1 MNPNAAPK
9 PAERNG
15 DAAPSSRISP
25 VHPVSRFSP
34 GATSAAAMLVA
45 LASAFAL
52 SQAFRTVGAMMATP
66 LSGYFGLT
74 PQQLGIWAGTFHF
87 AFGIMQLAMGVS
99 IDMFGVRRTVLTA
112 FPLAVAGAVLCAMAP
127 NYHALLI
134 GQALIGV
141 GCAPAF
147 LACTVFIARHFD
159 ASRFTAMSGLVM
171 SMAGLGI
178 VFTGTP
184 LALLIEAASWRAGYA
199 VLAGVAVLSWL
210 VIFWR
215 VREPARAVDLERER
229 TAQAAPAERQSLGKA
244 VRELLPLFAM
254 PHTLGLICFACV
266 SYAAFITL
274 RGLWLGPVLH
284 ERHGLSLVA
293 SGNVALVMTVA
304 GMISPALFGRM
315 DPGGARRGHWMMG
328 CAFAG
333 ALMFA
338 AMAFTNS
345 SAVDIGLPI
354 AYGLLSGYSVLQYAY
369 TKNAYPAEMTGRAM
383 ALLNMAMFLGV
394 SLMQWT
400 TGVAASW
407 AVAHGT
413 EPFRAVFL
421 TVAGMLAAG
430 TLAFMVLPRSRGA
443 DSRPAA

>member
-1 MNPNAAPK
+1 
-9 PAERNG
+9 
-15 DAAPSSRISP
+15 
-25 VHPVSRFSP
+25 
-34 GATSAAAMLVA
+34 MLVA
-45 LASAFAL
+45 LATAFAL

-66 LSGYFGLT
+66 LTSHFGLT
-74 PQQLGIWAGTFHF
+74 PQQLGTWAGTFHF
-87 AFGIMQLAMGVS
+87 MFGIMQLAMGVS

-112 FPLAVAGAVLCAMAP
+112 FPLAIAGAVLCAMAP
-127 NYHALLI
+127 NFHALLL

-171 SMAGLGI
+171 SLAGMGI
-178 VFTGTP
+178 LFTGTP
-184 LALLIEAASWRAGYA
+184 LALLIEASSWRVGYA
-199 VLAGVAVLSWL
+199 VLGAFAVLSWL
-210 VIFWR
+210 IIFWR
-215 VREPARAVDLERER
+215 VREPARAEDHADRANTEP
-229 TAQAAPAERQSLGKA
+229 TERQSLRKA

-254 PHTLGLICFACV
+254 PHTLGLLCFACV

-284 ERHGLSLVA
+284 DRHGLSLVA

-304 GMISPALFGRM
+304 GMISPTLFGRM
-315 DPGGARRGHWMMG
+315 DPGGVRRTRWMMG

-333 ALMFA
+333 ALMFG
-338 AMAFTNS
+338 AMAFTHS
-345 SAVDIGLPI
+345 PLVDIGLPI
-354 AYGLLSGYSVLQYAY
+354 IYGLLSGYSVLQYAY
-369 TKNAYPAEMTGRAM
+369 TKNAYPAAMTGRAM
-383 ALLNMAMFLGV
+383 ALMNMAMFLGV

-407 AVAHGT
+407 AVANGV

-430 TLAFMVLPRSRGA
+430 NLAFFLLPRA
-443 DSRPAA
+443 PARAASAQLSA

>member
-1 MNPNAAPK
+1 MNPNAASK

-15 DAAPSSRISP
+15 DAATRSRPSRLSRLS
-25 VHPVSRFSP
+25 HW
-34 GATSAAAMLVA
+34 SASASAMLVA

-66 LSGYFGLT
+66 LSGHFGLS

-112 FPLAVAGAVLCAMAP
+112 FPLAVAGAALCAVAP
-127 NYHALLI
+127 NYHVLLL

-159 ASRFTAMSGLVM
+159 AARFTAMSGMVM

-199 VLAGVAVLSWL
+199 VLAGMAVLSWI

-215 VREPARAVDLERER
+215 VREPTRAPASADSV
-229 TAQAAPAERQSLGKA
+229 QAAPAGRQSLGKA

-254 PHTLGLICFACV
+254 PHTLGLVCFACV

-315 DPGGARRGHWMMG
+315 DPGGVARTRWMMG
-328 CAFAG
+328 CALAG

-345 SAVDIGLPI
+345 SAIDIGLPI
-354 AYGLLSGYSVLQYAY
+354 VYGLLSGYSVLQYAY
-369 TKNAYPAEMTGRAM
+369 TKNAYPAAMTGRAL
-383 ALLNMAMFLGV
+383 ALMNMAMFLGV

-407 AVAHGT
+407 AVAHGA

-430 TLAFMVLPRSRGA
+430 TLAFLLLPRKAGA
-443 DSRPAA
+443 AVPPHC

>member
-1 MNPNAAPK
+1 MNTNAA
-9 PAERNG
+9 
-15 DAAPSSRISP
+15 SP
-25 VHPVSRFSP
+25 PPPRWS
-34 GATSAAAMLVA
+34 TSAAAMLVA

-66 LSGYFGLT
+66 LGSHFGLS
-74 PQQLGIWAGTFHF
+74 PQQLGTWAGTFHF
-87 AFGIMQLAMGVS
+87 MFGIMQLAMGVS

-112 FPLAVAGAVLCAMAP
+112 FPLAIAGAVLCTVADSFHM
-127 NYHALLI
+127 LLL

-159 ASRFTAMSGLVM
+159 AARFTAMSGLVM

-199 VLAGVAVLSWL
+199 VLAAAAVLSWL
-210 VIFWR
+210 IIFWR
-215 VREPARAVDLERER
+215 VREPARAAVDPVGPM
-229 TAQAAPAERQSLGKA
+229 APAERQSLRKA

-254 PHTLGLICFACV
+254 PHTLGLLCFACV

-293 SGNVALVMTVA
+293 SGNVALVMTIT
-304 GMISPALFGRM
+304 GMISPALFGRL
-315 DPGGARRGHWMMG
+315 DPGAARRARWMIG
-328 CAFAG
+328 CATAG

-338 AMAFTNS
+338 AMALTHS
-345 SAVDIGLPI
+345 RAIDIGLPI
-354 AYGLLSGYSVLQYAY
+354 VYGLLSGYSVLQYAY
-369 TKNAYPAEMTGRAM
+369 TKNAYPAAMTGRAL
-383 ALLNMAMFLGV
+383 ALMNMAMFLGV

-407 AVAHGT
+407 GVANGV

-421 TVAGMLAAG
+421 TVAGMLAMG
-430 TLAFMVLPRSRGA
+430 TVAFLVLPRA
-443 DSRPAA
+443 VAPVRPG

>member
-9 PAERNG
+9 PAEQSGNAGPGSRLTR
-15 DAAPSSRISP
+15 SSRWS
-25 VHPVSRFSP
+25 S
-34 GATSAAAMLVA
+34 SAAAMLMA
-45 LASAFAL
+45 LATAFAL

-66 LSGYFGLT
+66 LGSHFGLT
-74 PQQLGIWAGTFHF
+74 PQQLGTWAGTFHF
-87 AFGIMQLAMGVS
+87 MFGIMQLAMGVS
-99 IDMFGVRRTVLTA
+99 IDIFGVRRTVLTA
-112 FPLAVAGAVLCAMAP
+112 FPLAIAGAVLCAMAP
-127 NYHALLI
+127 DFHALLL

-171 SMAGLGI
+171 SLAGMGI
-178 VFTGTP
+178 LFTGTP
-184 LALLIEAASWRAGYA
+184 LALLIEASSWRVGYA
-199 VLAGVAVLSWL
+199 VLGTFAVLSWL
-210 VIFWR
+210 IIFWR
-215 VREPARAVDLERER
+215 VREPAGAADIALPER
-229 TAQAAPAERQSLGKA
+229 AERQTLRKA

-254 PHTLGLICFACV
+254 PHTLGLLCFACV

-304 GMISPALFGRM
+304 GMISPTLFGRM
-315 DPGGARRGHWMMG
+315 DPGGARRTRWMMG
-328 CAFAG
+328 CALAG
-333 ALMFA
+333 SLMFG
-338 AMAFTNS
+338 AMALTHS
-345 SAVDIGLPI
+345 RAIDIGLPI
-354 AYGLLSGYSVLQYAY
+354 VYGLLSGYSVLQYAY
-369 TKNAYPAEMTGRAM
+369 TKNAYPAAMTGRAM
-383 ALLNMAMFLGV
+383 ALMNMAMFLGV

-407 AVAHGT
+407 AVANGV
-413 EPFRAVFL
+413 EPFRAVFF

-430 TLAFMVLPRSRGA
+430 NLAFFLLPRA
-443 DSRPAA
+443 AARPAAQLSA

>member
-1 MNPNAAPK
+1 MNTNAA
-9 PAERNG
+9 
-15 DAAPSSRISP
+15 SP
-25 VHPVSRFSP
+25 PPPRWS
-34 GATSAAAMLVA
+34 TSAAAMLVA

-66 LSGYFGLT
+66 LGSHFGLS
-74 PQQLGIWAGTFHF
+74 PQQLGTWAGTFHF
-87 AFGIMQLAMGVS
+87 MFGIMQLAMGVS

-112 FPLAVAGAVLCAMAP
+112 FPLAIAGAVLCTVADSFHM
-127 NYHALLI
+127 LLL

-159 ASRFTAMSGLVM
+159 AARFTAMSGLVM

-199 VLAGVAVLSWL
+199 VLAAAAVLSWL
-210 VIFWR
+210 IIFWR
-215 VREPARAVDLERER
+215 VREPVRAVADQVDP
-229 TAQAAPAERQSLGKA
+229 TERQSLRKA
-244 VRELLPLFAM
+244 LRELLPLFAM
-254 PHTLGLICFACV
+254 PHTLGLLCFACV

-293 SGNVALVMTVA
+293 SGNVALVMTIT
-304 GMISPALFGRM
+304 GMISPALFGRL
-315 DPGGARRGHWMMG
+315 DPGAARRARWMIG
-328 CAFAG
+328 CATAG

-338 AMAFTNS
+338 AMALTHS
-345 SAVDIGLPI
+345 RAIDIGLPI
-354 AYGLLSGYSVLQYAY
+354 VYGLLSGYSVLQYAY
-369 TKNAYPAEMTGRAM
+369 TKNAYPAAMTGRAL
-383 ALLNMAMFLGV
+383 ALMNMAMFLGV

-407 AVAHGT
+407 GVANGV

-421 TVAGMLAAG
+421 TVAGMLAMG
-430 TLAFMVLPRSRGA
+430 TVAFLVLPRA
-443 DSRPAA
+443 VAPVRPG

>member
-1 MNPNAAPK
+1 MNTNAALP
-9 PAERNG
+9 PPLRW
-15 DAAPSSRISP
+15 S
-25 VHPVSRFSP
+25 
-34 GATSAAAMLVA
+34 TSAAAMLAA

-66 LSGYFGLT
+66 LSGHFGLT
-74 PQQLGIWAGTFHF
+74 PQQLGTWAGTFHF
-87 AFGIMQLAMGVS
+87 MFGIMQLAMGVS

-112 FPLAVAGAVLCAMAP
+112 FPLAIAGAALCTMAP
-127 NYHALLI
+127 SFGALLL

-178 VFTGTP
+178 LFTGTP
-184 LALLIEAASWRAGYA
+184 LALLIEASSWRAGYA
-199 VLAGVAVLSWL
+199 CLAAFAVLSWL
-210 VIFWR
+210 IIFWR
-215 VREPARAVDLERER
+215 VREPARAAD
-229 TAQAAPAERQSLGKA
+229 APAPHAPAERQSLRKA

-254 PHTLGLICFACV
+254 PHTLGLLCFACV

-284 ERHGLSLVA
+284 ERHGLSLIA

-304 GMISPALFGRM
+304 GMISPTLFGRM
-315 DPGGARRGHWMMG
+315 DPGGARRGHWMAG

-333 ALMFA
+333 ALMFG
-338 AMAFTNS
+338 AMALTQS
-345 SAVDIGLPI
+345 RAIDVGLPI
-354 AYGLLSGYSVLQYAY
+354 VYGLLSGYSVLQYAY
-369 TKNAYPAEMTGRAM
+369 TKNAYPAAMTGRAM

-407 AVAHGT
+407 AVAHGA

-430 TLAFMVLPRSRGA
+430 TLAFLLLPRAHERPRAQPHDPRG
-443 DSRPAA
+443 

>member
-9 PAERNG
+9 PAERTGNAG
-15 DAAPSSRISP
+15 QPSRL
-25 VHPVSRFSP
+25 SRFSRFPP

-199 VLAGVAVLSWL
+199 VLAGFAVLSWV

-215 VREPARAVDLERER
+215 VREPARAAAHDE
-229 TAQAAPAERQSLGKA
+229 TQAAPAERQSLGKA

-284 ERHGLSLVA
+284 DRHGLSLVA

-315 DPGGARRGHWMMG
+315 DPGGARRAHWMTG
-328 CAFAG
+328 CALAG

-338 AMAFTNS
+338 AMALTNS
-345 SAVDIGLPI
+345 RAVDIGLPI

-369 TKNAYPAEMTGRAM
+369 TKTSYPAAMTGRAM

-407 AVAHGT
+407 AVAHGA

-430 TLAFMVLPRSRGA
+430 TLAFVLLPRAPVSARFNG
-443 DSRPAA
+443 

>member
-1 MNPNAAPK
+1 MNPNAAPN
-9 PAERNG
+9 PAERTGNPG
-15 DAAPSSRISP
+15 PSSRLP
-25 VHPVSRFSP
+25 RFSRWSS
-34 GATSAAAMLVA
+34 SAAAMLMA

-66 LSGYFGLT
+66 LSGHFGLT
-74 PQQLGIWAGTFHF
+74 PQQLGTWAGTFHF
-87 AFGIMQLAMGVS
+87 TFGIMQLAMGVS

-112 FPLAVAGAVLCAMAP
+112 FPLAVAGAALCAAATSFG
-127 NYHALLI
+127 ALLL

-178 VFTGTP
+178 LFTGTP

-199 VLAGVAVLSWL
+199 VLAAFAVLSWL

-215 VREPARAVDLERER
+215 VREPARAADLAN
-229 TAQAAPAERQSLGKA
+229 AQAAPAERQSLRKA

-254 PHTLGLICFACV
+254 PHTLGLLCFACV

-284 ERHGLSLVA
+284 ERHGLSLIA

-315 DPGGARRGHWMMG
+315 DPGGARRARWMMG
-328 CAFAG
+328 CACAG

-338 AMAFTNS
+338 AMALTHS
-345 SAVDIGLPI
+345 RTVDIGLPI
-354 AYGLLSGYSVLQYAY
+354 VYGLLSGYSVLQYAY
-369 TKNAYPAEMTGRAM
+369 TRNAYPAAMTGRAM

-407 AVAHGT
+407 GVAHGI

-430 TLAFMVLPRSRGA
+430 TFAFLVLPRSTGA
-443 DSRPAA
+443 AARPHG

>member
-1 MNPNAAPK
+1 MNTNAA
-9 PAERNG
+9 
-15 DAAPSSRISP
+15 SP
-25 VHPVSRFSP
+25 PPPRWS
-34 GATSAAAMLVA
+34 TSAAAMLVA

-66 LSGYFGLT
+66 LGSHFGLS
-74 PQQLGIWAGTFHF
+74 PQQLGTWAGTFHF
-87 AFGIMQLAMGVS
+87 MFGIMQLAMGVS

-112 FPLAVAGAVLCAMAP
+112 FPLAIAGAVLCTVADSFHM
-127 NYHALLI
+127 LLL

-159 ASRFTAMSGLVM
+159 AARFTAMSGLVM

-199 VLAGVAVLSWL
+199 VLAAAAVLSWL
-210 VIFWR
+210 IIFWR
-215 VREPARAVDLERER
+215 VREPARAAMEPVG
-229 TAQAAPAERQSLGKA
+229 TMAPTERQSLRKA

-254 PHTLGLICFACV
+254 PHTLGLLCFACV

-293 SGNVALVMTVA
+293 SGNVALVMTIT
-304 GMISPALFGRM
+304 GMISPALFGRL
-315 DPGGARRGHWMMG
+315 DPGAARRARWMIG
-328 CAFAG
+328 CATAG

-338 AMAFTNS
+338 AMAFTHS
-345 SAVDIGLPI
+345 RAIDIGLPI
-354 AYGLLSGYSVLQYAY
+354 VYGLLSGYSVLQYAY
-369 TKNAYPAEMTGRAM
+369 TKNAYPAAMTGRAL
-383 ALLNMAMFLGV
+383 ALMNMAMFLGV

-407 AVAHGT
+407 GVANGV

-421 TVAGMLAAG
+421 TVAGMLAMG
-430 TLAFMVLPRSRGA
+430 TVAFLVLPRMRESQGTK
-443 DSRPAA
+443 SIVP

>member
-1 MNPNAAPK
+1 
-9 PAERNG
+9 
-15 DAAPSSRISP
+15 
-25 VHPVSRFSP
+25 
-34 GATSAAAMLVA
+34 MLVA

-66 LSGYFGLT
+66 LTGDFGLT
-74 PQQLGIWAGTFHF
+74 PQQLGMWAGTFHF

-112 FPLAVAGAVLCAMAP
+112 FPLAVAGAALCAVAP
-127 NYHALLI
+127 NYHALLL
-134 GQALIGV
+134 GQALIGI

-159 ASRFTAMSGLVM
+159 AARFTAMSGLVM

-199 VLAGVAVLSWL
+199 VLAGFAVLSWM

-215 VREPARAVDLERER
+215 VREPARATDPMDP
-229 TAQAAPAERQSLGKA
+229 QAAPAERKSLGKA

-254 PHTLGLICFACV
+254 PHTLGLVCFACV

-315 DPGGARRGHWMMG
+315 DPGGTRRARWMMG
-328 CAFAG
+328 CALAG

-338 AMAFTNS
+338 AMALTHS

-354 AYGLLSGYSVLQYAY
+354 VYGLLSGYSVLQYAY
-369 TKNAYPAEMTGRAM
+369 TKNAYPAAMTGRAL
-383 ALLNMAMFLGV
+383 ALMNMAMFLGV

-407 AVAHGT
+407 AVDHGA

-430 TLAFMVLPRSRGA
+430 TVAFLLLPRAQGTASA
-443 DSRPAA
+443 PAA

>member
-9 PAERNG
+9 PAER
-15 DAAPSSRISP
+15 SRLSRIS
-25 VHPVSRFSP
+25 RFSHW
-34 GATSAAAMLVA
+34 SASTTAMLVA
-45 LASAFAL
+45 LATAFAL

-66 LSGYFGLT
+66 LSQNFGLT
-74 PQQLGIWAGTFHF
+74 PQQLGMWAGTFHF
-87 AFGIMQLAMGVS
+87 TFGVMQLGMGVS
-99 IDMFGVRRTVLTA
+99 IDMFGVRRTVLSA
-112 FPLAVAGAVLCAMAP
+112 FPLAIAGAVLCAMAP
-127 NYHALLI
+127 SFHALLL

-159 ASRFTAMSGLVM
+159 AARFTAMSGLVM
-171 SMAGLGI
+171 SMAGMGI
-178 VFTGTP
+178 LFTGTP

-199 VLAGVAVLSWL
+199 ALAGFAVLSWL

-215 VREPARAVDLERER
+215 VREPARAAVVHGGG
-229 TAQAAPAERQSLGKA
+229 QQVPAERQSLRKA

-254 PHTLGLICFACV
+254 PHTLGLLCFACV

-315 DPGGARRGHWMMG
+315 DPGGARRGRWMMG
-328 CAFAG
+328 CAVAG
-333 ALMFA
+333 ALMFG
-338 AMAFTNS
+338 AMALTH
-345 SAVDIGLPI
+345 SAVVDVGLPVI
-354 AYGLLSGYSVLQYAY
+354 YGLLSGYSVLQYAY

-407 AVAHGT
+407 AVAHGA

-421 TVAGMLAAG
+421 TVAGMLALG
-430 TLAFMVLPRSRGA
+430 TLAFLVLPRSHGGQSSVKR
-443 DSRPAA
+443 

>member
-1 MNPNAAPK
+1 
-9 PAERNG
+9 
-15 DAAPSSRISP
+15 
-25 VHPVSRFSP
+25 
-34 GATSAAAMLVA
+34 MLVA
-45 LASAFAL
+45 LATAFAL

-66 LSGYFGLT
+66 LTSHFGLT
-74 PQQLGIWAGTFHF
+74 PQQLGTWAGTFHF
-87 AFGIMQLAMGVS
+87 MFGIMQLAMGVS

-127 NYHALLI
+127 NFHALLL

-171 SMAGLGI
+171 SLAGMGI
-178 VFTGTP
+178 LFTGTP
-184 LALLIEAASWRAGYA
+184 LALLIEASSWRVGYA
-199 VLAGVAVLSWL
+199 VLGAFAVLSWL
-210 VIFWR
+210 IIFWR
-215 VREPARAVDLERER
+215 VREPARAGDHADRANMEP
-229 TAQAAPAERQSLGKA
+229 TERQSLRKA

-254 PHTLGLICFACV
+254 PHTLGLLCFACV

-284 ERHGLSLVA
+284 DRHGLSLVA

-304 GMISPALFGRM
+304 GMISPTLFGRM
-315 DPGGARRGHWMMG
+315 DPGGVRRTRWMMG

-333 ALMFA
+333 ALMFG
-338 AMAFTNS
+338 AMAFTHS
-345 SAVDIGLPI
+345 PLVDIGLPI
-354 AYGLLSGYSVLQYAY
+354 IYGLLSGYSVLQYAY
-369 TKNAYPAEMTGRAM
+369 TKNAYPAAMTGRAM
-383 ALLNMAMFLGV
+383 ALMNMAMFLGV

-407 AVAHGT
+407 AVANGA

-430 TLAFMVLPRSRGA
+430 NLAFFLLPRASA
-443 DSRPAA
+443 RPAAQLSA

>member
-1 MNPNAAPK
+1 MPLAFVPLPSSFSPPLPMNTNAA
-9 PAERNG
+9 
-15 DAAPSSRISP
+15 SP
-25 VHPVSRFSP
+25 PPPRWS
-34 GATSAAAMLVA
+34 TSAAAMLVA

-66 LSGYFGLT
+66 LGSHFGLS
-74 PQQLGIWAGTFHF
+74 PQQLGTWAGTFHF
-87 AFGIMQLAMGVS
+87 MFGIMQLAMGVS

-112 FPLAVAGAVLCAMAP
+112 FPLAIAGAALCTVASSFHM
-127 NYHALLI
+127 LLL

-159 ASRFTAMSGLVM
+159 AARFTAMSGLVM

-199 VLAGVAVLSWL
+199 VLAASAVLSWL
-210 VIFWR
+210 IIFWR
-215 VREPARAVDLERER
+215 VREPARA
-229 TAQAAPAERQSLGKA
+229 AAMDQVEPTDRQSLRKA

-254 PHTLGLICFACV
+254 PHTLGLLCFACV

-293 SGNVALVMTVA
+293 SGNVALVMTIT
-304 GMISPALFGRM
+304 GMISPALFGRL
-315 DPGGARRGHWMMG
+315 DPGPARRTRWMMG
-328 CAFAG
+328 CATAG

-338 AMAFTNS
+338 AMALTHS
-345 SAVDIGLPI
+345 RAVDIGLPI
-354 AYGLLSGYSVLQYAY
+354 VYGLLSGYSVLQYAY
-369 TKNAYPAEMTGRAM
+369 TKNAYPAAMTGRAL
-383 ALLNMAMFLGV
+383 ALMNMAMFLGV

-407 AVAHGT
+407 GVANGV
-413 EPFRAVFL
+413 EPYRAVFL
-421 TVAGMLAAG
+421 TVAGMLAVG
-430 TLAFMVLPRSRGA
+430 TVAFLVLPRA
-443 DSRPAA
+443 VAPVRPG

>member
-1 MNPNAAPK
+1 MAFEGQGRSLTRTAATPLH
-9 PAERNG
+9 G
-15 DAAPSSRISP
+15 P
-25 VHPVSRFSP
+25 V
-34 GATSAAAMLVA
+34 SAAAMLVA

-66 LSGYFGLT
+66 LSGQFGLT
-74 PQQLGIWAGTFHF
+74 PQQLGTWAGTFHF
-87 AFGIMQLAMGVS
+87 VFGIMQLAMGVS
-99 IDMFGVRRTVLTA
+99 IDLFGLRRTVLTA
-112 FPLAVAGAVLCAMAP
+112 FPLAVAGAALCAAAP
-127 NYHALLI
+127 SFGALLL

-159 ASRFTAMSGLVM
+159 ASRFTAMSGLVL
-171 SMAGLGI
+171 SLAGLGI
-178 VFTGTP
+178 LFTGTP

-199 VLAGVAVLSWL
+199 VLAAFAVLSWL
-210 VIFWR
+210 IIFWR
-215 VREPARAVDLERER
+215 VREPARAAEPSDPE
-229 TAQAAPAERQSLGKA
+229 TPPAERQSLRKA

-254 PHTLGLICFACV
+254 PHTLGLLCFACV

-293 SGNVALVMTVA
+293 SGNVALVMTIT

-315 DPGGARRGHWMMG
+315 DPGAARRARWMMA
-328 CAFAG
+328 CASIG
-333 ALMFA
+333 ALMFG
-338 AMAFTNS
+338 AMALTHS
-345 SAVDIGLPI
+345 CAVDIGLPVL
-354 AYGLLSGYSVLQYAY
+354 YGLLSGYGVLQYAY
-369 TKNAYPAEMTGRAM
+369 ARSAYPAAMTGRAM

-407 AVAHGT
+407 AVANGIET
-413 EPFRAVFL
+413 YRAVFL
-421 TVAGMLAAG
+421 TIAGMLAAG
-430 TLAFMVLPRSRGA
+430 TLAFRLMPRSLDAGSLPIVNNR
-443 DSRPAA
+443 

>member
-1 MNPNAAPK
+1 MNTNAA
-9 PAERNG
+9 
-15 DAAPSSRISP
+15 SP
-25 VHPVSRFSP
+25 PPPRWS
-34 GATSAAAMLVA
+34 TSTAAMLAA

-66 LSGYFGLT
+66 LTDHFGLT
-74 PQQLGIWAGTFHF
+74 PQQLGTWAGTFHF
-87 AFGIMQLAMGVS
+87 MFGIMQLAMGVS

-112 FPLAVAGAVLCAMAP
+112 FPLAVAGAVLCAMASSFG
-127 NYHALLI
+127 ALLL

-199 VLAGVAVLSWL
+199 VLAAFAVLSWL

-215 VREPARAVDLERER
+215 VREPVRAADH
-229 TAQAAPAERQSLGKA
+229 AAPAERQSLRKA

-254 PHTLGLICFACV
+254 PHTLGLLCFACV

-293 SGNVALVMTVA
+293 SGNVALVMTVT
-304 GMISPALFGRM
+304 GMISPMLFGRM
-315 DPGGARRGHWMMG
+315 DPGGARRARWMMG
-328 CAFAG
+328 CASVG
-333 ALMFA
+333 ALMFG
-338 AMAFTNS
+338 AMALTHS
-345 SAVDIGLPI
+345 RAVDIGLPI
-354 AYGLLSGYSVLQYAY
+354 LYGLLSGYSVLQYAY
-369 TKNAYPAEMTGRAM
+369 TKNAYPAAMTGRAL
-383 ALLNMAMFLGV
+383 ALMNMAMFLGV

-407 AVAHGT
+407 AVDHGV
-413 EPFRAVFL
+413 EPFRAVFF

-430 TLAFMVLPRSRGA
+430 TIAFLVLPRA
-443 DSRPAA
+443 PAPARLSA

>member
-1 MNPNAAPK
+1 MNKHAAS
-9 PAERNG
+9 
-15 DAAPSSRISP
+15 PSPTRWS
-25 VHPVSRFSP
+25 
-34 GATSAAAMLVA
+34 TSAAGMLVA
-45 LASAFAL
+45 LATAFAL

-66 LSGYFGLT
+66 LTQHFGLT
-74 PQQLGIWAGTFHF
+74 PQALGTWAGTFHF
-87 AFGIMQLAMGVS
+87 TFGIMQLAMGVS
-99 IDMFGVRRTVLTA
+99 IDHFGVRRTVLTA
-112 FPLAVAGAVLCAMAP
+112 FPLAIAGAALCTVAP
-127 NYHALLI
+127 GFGALLL

-147 LACTVFIARHFD
+147 LACTVFIARHFE

-171 SMAGLGI
+171 SLAGLGI

-199 VLAGVAVLSWL
+199 VLTAFAVLSWI

-215 VREPARAVDLERER
+215 VHEPARTPAALAPD
-229 TAQAAPAERQSLGKA
+229 APAPERQSLRQA
-244 VRELLPLFAM
+244 VRDLLPLFAM
-254 PHTLGLICFACV
+254 PHTLGLLCFACV

-284 ERHGLSLVA
+284 YRHGLSLVA

-304 GMISPALFGRM
+304 GMASPMLFGRL
-315 DPGGARRGHWMMG
+315 DPGGARRTRWMMR

-333 ALMFA
+333 AAMFA
-338 AMAFTNS
+338 AMALTQS
-345 SAVDIGLPI
+345 RAIDIGLPI
-354 AYGLLSGYSVLQYAY
+354 VYGLLSGYSVLLYAY
-369 TKNAYPAEMTGRAM
+369 TKNAYPAAVTGRAM

-421 TVAGMLAAG
+421 TVSGMLAAG
-430 TLAFMVLPRSRGA
+430 TLAFLLLPRA
-443 DSRPAA
+443 KVPVRPTP

>member
-1 MNPNAAPK
+1 MNPNAAPE
-9 PAERNG
+9 PAERTG
-15 DAAPSSRISP
+15 DAAASSRP
-25 VHPVSRFSP
+25 SRFLRFSHWSS
-34 GATSAAAMLVA
+34 SASAMLVA

-112 FPLAVAGAVLCAMAP
+112 FPLALAGAALCALAP
-127 NYHALLI
+127 NYHALLL

-199 VLAGVAVLSWL
+199 VLAGAAVLSWL

-215 VREPARAVDLERER
+215 VREPAREAAPDS
-229 TAQAAPAERQSLGKA
+229 APAAPAERQSLGKA

-254 PHTLGLICFACV
+254 PHTLGLVCFACV

-274 RGLWLGPVLH
+274 RGLWLGPLLH

-315 DPGGARRGHWMMG
+315 DPGGVARTRWMMG
-328 CAFAG
+328 CALAG

-345 SAVDIGLPI
+345 SAIDIGLPI
-354 AYGLLSGYSVLQYAY
+354 VYGLLSGYSVLQYAY
-369 TKNAYPAEMTGRAM
+369 TKNAYPAAMTGRAL
-383 ALLNMAMFLGV
+383 ALMNMAMFLGV

-407 AVAHGT
+407 AVDHGT

-430 TLAFMVLPRSRGA
+430 TLAFLVLPRARGV
-443 DSRPAA
+443 R

>member
-1 MNPNAAPK
+1 MNTNAA
-9 PAERNG
+9 
-15 DAAPSSRISP
+15 SP
-25 VHPVSRFSP
+25 PPPRWS
-34 GATSAAAMLVA
+34 TSAAAMLVA

-66 LSGYFGLT
+66 LGSHFGLS
-74 PQQLGIWAGTFHF
+74 PQQLGTWAGTFHF
-87 AFGIMQLAMGVS
+87 MFGIMQLAMGVS

-112 FPLAVAGAVLCAMAP
+112 FPLAIAGAVLCTVADSFHM
-127 NYHALLI
+127 LLL

-159 ASRFTAMSGLVM
+159 AARFTAMSGLVM

-199 VLAGVAVLSWL
+199 VLAAAAVLSWL
-210 VIFWR
+210 IIFWR
-215 VREPARAVDLERER
+215 VREPVRAVADQVEP
-229 TAQAAPAERQSLGKA
+229 TERQSLRKA

-254 PHTLGLICFACV
+254 PHTLGLLCFACV

-293 SGNVALVMTVA
+293 SGNVALVMTIT
-304 GMISPALFGRM
+304 GMISPALFGRL
-315 DPGGARRGHWMMG
+315 DPGAARRARWMIG
-328 CAFAG
+328 CATAG

-338 AMAFTNS
+338 AMAFTHS
-345 SAVDIGLPI
+345 RAIDIGLPI
-354 AYGLLSGYSVLQYAY
+354 VYGLLSGYSVLQYAY
-369 TKNAYPAEMTGRAM
+369 TKNAYPAAMTGRAL
-383 ALLNMAMFLGV
+383 ALMNMAMFLGV

-407 AVAHGT
+407 GVANGV

-421 TVAGMLAAG
+421 TVAGMLAMG
-430 TLAFMVLPRSRGA
+430 TVAFLVLPRA
-443 DSRPAA
+443 VAPVRPG

>member
-1 MNPNAAPK
+1 MNTNAAS
-9 PAERNG
+9 
-15 DAAPSSRISP
+15 PSPPRWS
-25 VHPVSRFSP
+25 
-34 GATSAAAMLVA
+34 TSAAAMLVA

-66 LSGYFGLT
+66 LAGHFGLT
-74 PQQLGIWAGTFHF
+74 PQQLGTWAGTFHF
-87 AFGIMQLAMGVS
+87 MFGIMQLAMGVS

-112 FPLAVAGAVLCAMAP
+112 FPLAIAGAALCAVASSF
-127 NYHALLI
+127 HALLL

-171 SMAGLGI
+171 SLAGLGI
-178 VFTGTP
+178 LFTGTP
-184 LALLIEAASWRAGYA
+184 LALLIEVSSWRAGYA
-199 VLAGVAVLSWL
+199 VLAAFAVLSWI

-215 VREPARAVDLERER
+215 VREPARAVDHA
-229 TAQAAPAERQSLGKA
+229 TPQAAPAERQSLRKA
-244 VRELLPLFAM
+244 VSELLPLFAM
-254 PHTLGLICFACV
+254 PHTLGLLCFACV

-293 SGNVALVMTVA
+293 SGNVALVMTIA
-304 GMISPALFGRM
+304 GMISPALFGRL
-315 DPGGARRGHWMMG
+315 DPGPARRAHWMMG
-328 CAFAG
+328 CASAG
-333 ALMFA
+333 ALMFG
-338 AMAFTNS
+338 AMGLAHS
-345 SAVDIGLPI
+345 RAVDIGLPI
-354 AYGLLSGYSVLQYAY
+354 VYGLLSGYGVLQYAY
-369 TKNAYPAEMTGRAM
+369 TRNAYPAAMTGRAM

-407 AVAHGT
+407 GVAHGV

-430 TLAFMVLPRSRGA
+430 TIAFLVLPRAQERSH
-443 DSRPAA
+443 PASAVL

>member
-1 MNPNAAPK
+1 MNTNAA
-9 PAERNG
+9 
-15 DAAPSSRISP
+15 SP
-25 VHPVSRFSP
+25 PPPRWS
-34 GATSAAAMLVA
+34 TTAAAMLVA

-66 LSGYFGLT
+66 LGSHFGLT
-74 PQQLGIWAGTFHF
+74 PQQLGTWAGTFHF
-87 AFGIMQLAMGVS
+87 MFGIMQLAMGVS

-112 FPLAVAGAVLCAMAP
+112 FPLAIAGAALCAVASSFHM
-127 NYHALLI
+127 LLL

-199 VLAGVAVLSWL
+199 VLAAFAVLSWVL
-210 VIFWR
+210 IFWR
-215 VREPARAVDLERER
+215 VREPVRAVDIATSPL
-229 TAQAAPAERQSLGKA
+229 AAAPAERQSLRKA

-254 PHTLGLICFACV
+254 PHTLGLLCFACV

-293 SGNVALVMTVA
+293 SGNVALVMTVT

-315 DPGGARRGHWMMG
+315 DPGGARRARWMMG
-328 CAFAG
+328 CASAG
-333 ALMFA
+333 ALMFGV
-338 AMAFTNS
+338 MALTHS
-345 SAVDIGLPI
+345 RAIDIGLPI
-354 AYGLLSGYSVLQYAY
+354 IYGLLSGYSVLQYAY
-369 TKNAYPAEMTGRAM
+369 TKNAYPAAMTGRAM
-383 ALLNMAMFLGV
+383 ALMNMAMFLGV

-407 AVAHGT
+407 AVTHGV

-430 TLAFMVLPRSRGA
+430 TVAFLVLPRA
-443 DSRPAA
+443 AAPVRPG